1 MRLPTIQP
9 SPKKNP
15 IHSGYPAPRL
25 RRPAIASLFSALLA
39 FTCLIPP
46 GSLASGSTGT
56 PATANAAG
64 PKTLPAFSLP
74 DLEGKIHDPKEWKG
88 KVVVIDFWATW
99 CVSCRETIPVL
110 QRLKAKYGDK
120 GLVVAGI
127 TVDKGP
133 KEKVAKFVRK
143 MKMDYQILWDAED
156 SLSKP
161 FGYEGLPSVYVFGRD
176 GALIKAMPQYTA
188 AQEKEMEALVE
199 GQFSGR

>member
-1 MRLPTIQP
+1 MASVL
-9 SPKKNP
+9 S
-15 IHSGYPAPRL
+15 
-25 RRPAIASLFSALLA
+25 AILA
-39 FTCLIPP
+39 FACLIPSS
-46 GSLASGSTGT
+46 SLASGSKGA
-56 PATANAAG
+56 PAASPALAAG
-64 PKTLPAFSLP
+64 PKTIPAFSLP
-74 DLEGKIHDPKEWKG
+74 DLEGKIHEPKEWKG

-156 SLSKP
+156 TLSKP
-161 FGYEGLPSVYVFGRD
+161 FGYEGLPSLYVFGRD

-188 AQEKEMEALVE
+188 AMEKEMEALVE
-199 GQFSGR
+199 GLFTAR

>member
-1 MRLPTIQP
+1 MR
-9 SPKKNP
+9 P
-15 IHSGYPAPRL
+15 ITRKASQVSPAPRF
-25 RRPAIASLFSALLA
+25 RGPAKACVFSALLA
-39 FTCLIPP
+39 AACLFPASSRASASAGAP
-46 GSLASGSTGT
+46 GAAAVASAT
-56 PATANAAG
+56 PAATAG

-88 KVVVIDFWATW
+88 QVVLIDFWATW

-133 KEKVAKFVRK
+133 KQKVAKFVRK

-161 FGYEGLPSVYVFGRD
+161 FGYEGLPSVYLFGRD

-199 GQFSGR
+199 GQFSK